1 MNLMRSVSREGVMG
15 VVYALFLGQVVSLN
29 LSVTSFTASLIA
41 NLGVHIPLTQSFFTY
56 LSLALV
62 YTPIL
67 LSRRRGLLVP
77 WYWYLFLAFVDVQ
90 ANFLVIKAYQYSS
103 ITSVTLLDCCTTP
116 WAMILTWFIIGTR
129 YSVCQFI
136 GAALCIVGLGL
147 VVLSDLKPGGFGNSF
162 PPKVAVSPQESALDR
177 IADAKNPVLG
187 DILVVAGTLGYA
199 ISNVGQEYCVKK
211 RDRVEFISMLGV
223 FGILVSICQ
232 ISIFERND
240 LRSVNWSTEIVLLF
254 VAFALST
261 FIFYTIVPF
270 VLRNNGAAMFNLS
283 LLTSDLWAVLIR
295 LFFYHQQVN
304 WLYYISYVVVAIGLV
319 IYSVNENKPSPSQ
332 DIEDGSVCN
341 QYQVLNQ
348 ENPDSREEAATTS
361 KATQT

>member
-1 MNLMRSVSREGVMG
+1 MNLMRWVSREDVMG
-15 VVYALFLGQVVSLN
+15 MVFVLFLGQVASLN
-29 LSVTSFTASLIA
+29 LSVTNFTASLIA
-41 NLGVHIPLTQSFFTY
+41 NLGVHTPLTQSFFTY

-62 YTPIL
+62 YAPIL

-90 ANFLVIKAYQYSS
+90 ANFLVVKAYQYSS

-147 VVLSDLKPGGFGNSF
+147 VVLSDLKPGGF
-162 PPKVAVSPQESALDR
+162 
-177 IADAKNPVLG
+177 DAKNPVLG
-187 DILVVAGTLGYA
+187 DVLVVAGTLGYA

-232 ISIFERND
+232 ISILERKD

-254 VAFALST
+254 VAFAVST

-270 VLRNNGAAMFNLS
+270 VLRNSGAALFNLS

-304 WLYYISYVVVAIGLV
+304 WLYYISYAVVAIGLV
-319 IYSVNENKPSPSQ
+319 IYSVTENKPSPSQ
-332 DIEDGSVCN
+332 DIEDARVCN

-348 ENPDSREEAATTS
+348 ENPDSRDDFATTS
-361 KATQT
+361 KATPT